1 MAENRDLIQAQA
13 RLDAL
18 TDWERRPRNT
28 MRVGLEPM
36 QDLAARLGD
45 PQKSFRSI
53 HVAGTKGKGSV
64 SALIEAA
71 LAHAGLRVGRYASP
85 HVERIT
91 ERVSVQGHDVDEPT
105 LARALN
111 RALDAYEAARKAST
125 AAANATW
132 FDLLTAAAFLIFAE
146 TQREWAVIE
155 VGLGGRLDSTNI
167 VDGEIAVVTNIAL
180 EHTEILG
187 RTRAAIAGE
196 KVGILKPGAV
206 LITTLDAD
214 DEAGRV
220 LQTRAAELGARVK
233 RTRLDVS
240 APVDQV
246 NLALAAAVL
255 GELRRKG
262 VNSSS
267 GEQVGATLL
276 DGETRLAARL
286 PGRMERFD
294 VEIGPRRLPVVMDG
308 AHVPFNIAAV
318 LRDLA
323 LAPDLSGPCVAVVA
337 LAADKDAHGFVAELA
352 GRASAVVFTDVPGS
366 SRARSPVELKAL
378 AESLGLVGE
387 VESDATRAL
396 KRGIELATKAN
407 AWLLVTG
414 SLYLVGA
421 LRPAIGEAPPMPE
434 SAGAAPAFRR
444 APHRGHD
451 GSS

>member
-1 MAENRDLIQAQA
+1 MAENRDLTQALA
-13 RLDAL
+13 WLDAL

-36 QDLAARLGD
+36 QDLATRLGD

-85 HVERIT
+85 HVEGIT

-105 LARALN
+105 LAHALDT
-111 RALDAYEAARKAST
+111 ALDAYEAARKAGT
-125 AAANATW
+125 PAANATW
-132 FDLLTAAAFLIFAE
+132 FDLLTAAAFLIF
-146 TQREWAVIE
+146 REAGVQWAVIE

-187 RTRAAIAGE
+187 HTRSAIAGE
-196 KVGILKPGAV
+196 KVGILKPEAV
-206 LITTLDAD
+206 LVTTLDAA
-214 DEAGRV
+214 DEAGRIV
-220 LQTRAAELGARVK
+220 QTRADELGARVK
-233 RTRLDVS
+233 RTRLDAS
-240 APVDQV
+240 APIDQI

-262 VNSSS
+262 VSGRS
-267 GEQVGATLL
+267 GEPVGATLL
-276 DGETRLAARL
+276 DGDTRAAARL

-294 VEIGPRRLPVVMDG
+294 VEVGPGRLPVVMDG
-308 AHVPFNIAAV
+308 AHVPFNIGAV

-323 LAPDLSGPCVAVVA
+323 LTMDLSGPCVAIVA
-337 LAADKDAHGFVAELA
+337 LAADKDAAGFVGELA
-352 GRASAVVFTDVPGS
+352 GRASTVIFTDLPGS
-366 SRARSPVELKAL
+366 SRGRSPVELKAL
-378 AESLGLVGE
+378 AESLGLVSE
-387 VESDATRAL
+387 VEPDAKRAL
-396 KRGIELATKAN
+396 KRGLDLAHQAN
-407 AWLLVTG
+407 AWLLITG
-414 SLYLVGA
+414 SLYLIGA
-421 LRPAIGEAPPMPE
+421 LRGAVGEAAPMQE
-434 SAGAAPAFRR
+434 SAGATPV
-444 APHRGHD
+444 RGRD

>member
-1 MAENRDLIQAQA
+1 MAENHNLARAMK

-18 TDWERRPRNT
+18 TDWERRPRNK

-36 QDLAARLGD
+36 RDLAARLGD

-64 SALIEAA
+64 SALIEVA

-105 LARALN
+105 LARALDL
-111 RALDAYEAARKAST
+111 ALNAYEAARNAMT
-125 AAANATW
+125 PAANATW
-132 FDLLTAAAFLIFAE
+132 FDLLTAAAFIIFAE

-167 VDGEIAVVTNIAL
+167 VNGEIAVVTNIAL

-187 RTRAAIAGE
+187 DTRAAIAGE
-196 KVGILKPGAV
+196 KVGILKSGAV
-206 LITTLDAD
+206 LITTLSAD

-220 LQTRAAELGARVK
+220 LQTRVDELGARVK
-233 RTRLDVS
+233 RTRLDPS
-240 APVDQV
+240 AAIEQI

-262 VNSSS
+262 VS
-267 GEQVGATLL
+267 GRSGKPVGAALL
-276 DGETRLAARL
+276 DSATRAAARL

-294 VEIGPRRLPVVMDG
+294 LEVGPRRLPVVMDG
-308 AHVPFNIAAV
+308 AHVPFNIGAV

-323 LAPDLSGPCVAVVA
+323 LAPDLSGSCVAIVA
-337 LAADKDAHGFVAELA
+337 LAADKDAKGFVAELA
-352 GRASAVVFTDVPGS
+352 GRASTVLFTDLPGS
-366 SRARSPVELKAL
+366 SRGRPPVELQAL
-378 AESLGLVGE
+378 AESLGLTSE
-387 VESDATRAL
+387 VEPDAKRAL
-396 KRGIELATKAN
+396 KRGLELAARAN

-421 LRPAIGEAPPMPE
+421 LRGAVGEATPMPDGT
-434 SAGAAPAFRR
+434 SAAPAGLGRS
-444 APHRGHD
+444 G
-451 GSS
+451 

>member
-1 MAENRDLIQAQA
+1 MAENHDLARAMA

-36 QDLAARLGD
+36 RDLAVPLGD

-111 RALDAYEAARKAST
+111 RALDAYEAARTAGT

-132 FDLLTAAAFLIFAE
+132 FDLLTAAAFLIFREAAV
-146 TQREWAVIE
+146 EWAVIE
-155 VGLGGRLDSTNI
+155 VGLGGRLNSTNI
-167 VDGEIAVVTNIAL
+167 VDGEIAIVTNIAL

-206 LITTLDAD
+206 LVTTLGAD

-220 LQTRAAELGARVK
+220 LQTRADELGSRIK
-233 RTRLDVS
+233 RTRLDPS
-240 APVDQV
+240 APIEQI
-246 NLALAAAVL
+246 NFALAAAVL

-262 VNSSS
+262 VS
-267 GEQVGATLL
+267 GRFGEPVGAALL
-276 DGETRLAARL
+276 DGATRLAARL
-286 PGRMERFD
+286 PGRMERVD
-294 VEIGPRRLPVVMDG
+294 VEMGPARLPVVMDG
-308 AHVPFNIAAV
+308 AHVPFNIGAV

-323 LAPDLSGPCVAVVA
+323 ATPDLSGPCVAIVA
-337 LAADKDAHGFVAELA
+337 LAADKDAEGFVAELI
-352 GRASAVVFTDVPGS
+352 GRASTIVFTDVPGS
-366 SRARSPVELKAL
+366 SRGRAPVELKAL
-378 AESLGLVGE
+378 AELLGLVSE
-387 VESDATRAL
+387 VEPDAKRAL
-396 KRGIELATKAN
+396 KRGLELARQTH
-407 AWLLVTG
+407 AWLLITG

-421 LRPAIGEAPPMPE
+421 LRPAIGEAASMPE
-434 SAGAAPAFRR
+434 SAVATPV
-444 APHRGHD
+444 RGRD

>member
-1 MAENRDLIQAQA
+1 MAENHDLAHAMA

-36 QDLAARLGD
+36 QDLATRLGD

-91 ERVSVQGHDVDEPT
+91 ERVSVQGHDVDEPS

-111 RALDAYEAARKAST
+111 RALDAYEAARKAGT

-132 FDLLTAAAFLIFAE
+132 FDILTAAAFIIFAE

-187 RTRAAIAGE
+187 KTRRAIAGE
-196 KVGILKPGAV
+196 KVGILKPEAV
-206 LITTLDAD
+206 LVTTLGAD
-214 DEAGRV
+214 DEAGCV
-220 LQTRAAELGARVK
+220 LQTRAEALGARVK
-233 RTRLDVS
+233 RTRTDAS
-240 APVDQV
+240 APIEQI

-262 VNSSS
+262 VSGRS
-267 GEQVGATLL
+267 GEPVGATLL
-276 DGETRLAARL
+276 DGDTRAAARL

-294 VEIGPRRLPVVMDG
+294 IEIDGRRLPVVMDG
-308 AHVPFNIAAV
+308 AHVPFNIGAV

-323 LAPDLSGPCVAVVA
+323 LTPDLSGPCVAIVA
-337 LAADKDAHGFVAELA
+337 LAADKDAHGFVAELV
-352 GRASAVVFTDVPGS
+352 GRASAVIFTDVPGS
-366 SRARSPVELKAL
+366 SRGRSPVELNAL
-378 AESLGLVGE
+378 AESLGLVSE
-387 VESDATRAL
+387 VEPDARRAL
-396 KRGIELATKAN
+396 ERGLDLAHQAN

-421 LRPAIGEAPPMPE
+421 LRPAINQEATNP
-434 SAGAAPAFRR
+434 APVRS
-444 APHRGHD
+444 RG
-451 GSS
+451 GSV

>member
-1 MAENRDLIQAQA
+1 MAENHNLARAMK

-18 TDWERRPRNT
+18 TDWERRPRNK

-36 QDLAARLGD
+36 RDLAARLGD

-64 SALIEAA
+64 SALIEVA

-105 LARALN
+105 LARALDL
-111 RALDAYEAARKAST
+111 ALNAYEAARNAMT
-125 AAANATW
+125 PAANATW
-132 FDLLTAAAFLIFAE
+132 FDLLTAAAFIIFAE

-167 VDGEIAVVTNIAL
+167 VNGEIAVVTNIAL

-187 RTRAAIAGE
+187 DTRAAIAGE
-196 KVGILKPGAV
+196 KVGILKSGAV
-206 LITTLDAD
+206 LITTLSAD

-220 LQTRAAELGARVK
+220 LQTRVDELGARVK
-233 RTRLDVS
+233 RTRLDPS
-240 APVDQV
+240 APIEQI

-262 VNSSS
+262 VS
-267 GEQVGATLL
+267 GRSGKPVGAALL
-276 DGETRLAARL
+276 DSATRAAARL

-294 VEIGPRRLPVVMDG
+294 LEVGPRRLPVVMDG
-308 AHVPFNIAAV
+308 AHVPFNIGAV

-323 LAPDLSGPCVAVVA
+323 LAPDLSGSCVAIVA
-337 LAADKDAHGFVAELA
+337 LAADKDAKGFVAELA
-352 GRASAVVFTDVPGS
+352 GRASTVLFTDLPGS
-366 SRARSPVELKAL
+366 SRGRPPVELQAL
-378 AESLGLVGE
+378 AESLGLTSE
-387 VESDATRAL
+387 VEPDAKRAL
-396 KRGIELATKAN
+396 KRGLELAARAN

-421 LRPAIGEAPPMPE
+421 LRGAVGEATPMPDGT
-434 SAGAAPAFRR
+434 SAAPAGPGRS
-444 APHRGHD
+444 G
-451 GSS
+451 